1 MVRFQAFLAPCFWY
15 EFDTGGQ
22 TISEEVGSMKAT
34 GIVRRIDELGRVV
47 VPKELRTQLR
57 IDEGDAIE
65 IFTESNG
72 GIVLKK
78 FSALWGLRTEAQGYV
93 EALEQSTNCHALIT
107 DKDQVIA
114 GSEAIKSMQERSTS
128 NALKKVANDRR
139 SIIVHRDQLEKESY
153 LEWPRDYGLRSLV
166 IAPIIS
172 PTGDLLGTVLLATTD
187 RELNEFEQKVAETA
201 ASFLSKQV
209 GID

>member
-1 MVRFQAFLAPCFWY
+1 
-15 EFDTGGQ
+15 
-22 TISEEVGSMKAT
+22 MKAT

-65 IFTESNG
+65 IFTEANG

-78 FSALWGLRTEAQGYV
+78 FSPLWSLRTEAEGYV
-93 EALEQSTNCHALIT
+93 EALEQSTECQALIT

-114 GSEAIKSMQERSTS
+114 SSLSIKAMQERVVSS
-128 NALKKVANDRR
+128 ALKKIAVERKSLIAQF
-139 SIIVHRDQLEKESY
+139 DQLQKEPY
-153 LEWPRDYGLRSLV
+153 LEWPKDYELRSLV

-172 PTGDLLGTVLLATTD
+172 PTGDLLGTVLLAATD
-187 RELNEFEQKVAETA
+187 RELGDFELKVAETA

>member
-1 MVRFQAFLAPCFWY
+1 M
-15 EFDTGGQ
+15 
-22 TISEEVGSMKAT
+22 MKAT

-47 VPKELRTQLR
+47 VPKELRKQLR

-65 IFTESNG
+65 IFTEANG
-72 GIVLKK
+72 EIVLKK
-78 FSALWGLRTEAQGYV
+78 FSPLWGLRTEAEGYV
-93 EALEQSTNCHALIT
+93 EALEQSTGCEALIT

-114 GSEAIKSMQERSTS
+114 SSQVVKAMQERPVS
-128 NALKKVANDRR
+128 NALKKVAVDRK
-139 SIIVHRDQLEKESY
+139 SMVVQAEQLQKEPY
-153 LEWPRDYGLRSLV
+153 LEWPKDYAIRSLV

-172 PTGDLLGTVLLATTD
+172 PTGDLLGTVLLAADD
-187 RELNEFEQKVAETA
+187 RQLGDFELKVAETA

>member
-1 MVRFQAFLAPCFWY
+1 M
-15 EFDTGGQ
+15 
-22 TISEEVGSMKAT
+22 MKAT

-47 VPKELRTQLR
+47 VPKELRKQLR

-65 IFTESNG
+65 IFTDANG
-72 GIVLKK
+72 EIVLKK
-78 FSALWGLRTEAQGYV
+78 FSPMWGLRAEAAGWRRGSSSPPSV
-93 EALEQSTNCHALIT
+93 ALIT

-114 GSEAIKSMQERSTS
+114 SSQGIKIMEERTVS
-128 NALKKVANDRR
+128 NALKKVAVDRK
-139 SIIVHRDQLEKESY
+139 SMVVQADQLEKEPY
-153 LEWPRDYGLRSLV
+153 LEWPKDYAVRSLV

-172 PTGDLLGTVLLATTD
+172 PTGTFCTVLLAADD
-187 RELNEFEQKVAETA
+187 RELGEFELKVAETA

>member
-1 MVRFQAFLAPCFWY
+1 
-15 EFDTGGQ
+15 
-22 TISEEVGSMKAT
+22 MKAT

-78 FSALWGLRTEAQGYV
+78 FSALWGLRKEAEGYV
-93 EALEQSTNCHALIT
+93 EALEQSTDCHALIT

-114 GSEAIKSMQERSTS
+114 CSEAIDTMEGRSIS
-128 NALKKVANDRR
+128 NALKQVAVDRK
-139 SIIVHRDQLEKESY
+139 SITVHRDQLETESY
-153 LEWPRDYGLRSLV
+153 LEWPRTYELRSMV

-172 PTGDLLGTVLLATTD
+172 PTGDLLGTVVLASAERD
-187 RELNEFEQKVAETA
+187 LSDFELKVAETA

>member
-1 MVRFQAFLAPCFWY
+1 
-15 EFDTGGQ
+15 
-22 TISEEVGSMKAT
+22 MKAT

-47 VPKELRTQLR
+47 VPKELRKQLR

-65 IFTESNG
+65 IFTEANG
-72 GIVLKK
+72 EIVLKK
-78 FSALWGLRTEAQGYV
+78 FSPLWGLRTEAEGYV
-93 EALEQSTNCHALIT
+93 EALEQSTDCQALIT

-114 GSEAIKSMQERSTS
+114 SSEDVKSMKERTVS
-128 NALKKVANDRR
+128 NALKKVAIERR
-139 SIIVHRDQLEKESY
+139 SIIAQAEQLQKEPY
-153 LEWPRDYGLRSLV
+153 LEWPKVYELRSLV

-172 PTGDLLGTVLLATTD
+172 PTGDLLGTVLLAATD
-187 RELNEFEQKVAETA
+187 RELGEFERKVAETA